1 MQRTYKSL
9 NKILTICGC
18 ERRLFL
24 SGMFVG
30 LGIFMATSSII
41 VGLATFFCF
50 AAFGYF
56 SAQDPILLRLMF
68 NPGKFRNQ
76 YDPAIRRPFPV
87 TYYES
92 RHQL

>member
-1 MQRTYKSL
+1 MHRTYRSL

-30 LGIFMATSSII
+30 LGLFMSTSSII
-41 VGLATFFCF
+41 VGLATFVCF
-50 AAFGYF
+50 AGFGYF
-56 SAQDPILLRLMF
+56 TAQDPIVLRLIF
-68 NPGKFRNQ
+68 NPGRFRNQ
-76 YDPAIRRPFPV
+76 YDPAIKRPFAV

-92 RHQL
+92 RNQF